1 MAIGLTGPIRYQ
13 CCFCGLT
20 IEKEV
25 PDLGSLVYTTCT
37 DRASGMQQSQQ
48 FFCHVKCLRTRL
60 HSAAKLYSVDL
71 LNKHLSGEIEREEG
85 DSLP

>member
-1 MAIGLTGPIRYQ
+1 MIDPVRYQ

-25 PDLGSLVYTTCT
+25 PDVGSLVYTTCT
-37 DRASGMQQSQQ
+37 DRASDMQQSQE
-48 FFCHVKCLRTRL
+48 FFCHVKCLRSRL

-71 LNKHLSGEIEREEG
+71 LNMYLTGETGPERG
-85 DSLP
+85 GSFP